1 VARQILD
8 KNGLDDITVQAVK
21 GNLTD
26 HYDPAKK
33 VVRLSQSVHSNTSV
47 AAVGVAAHETGHAI
61 QHMESY
67 APLSIRSFLVPA
79 ARIGSGFGPYMAIFG
94 LFLGY
99 QILIDIGIIL
109 FAGAVAFYL
118 ITLPVE
124 FNASKRALAILE
136 ESGML
141 SREEIVPARKVLRA
155 AAMTYVASSAV
166 AMASLLRLLLLSGRR
181 RR

>member
-1 VARQILD
+1 
-8 KNGLDDITVQAVK
+8 
-21 GNLTD
+21 
-26 HYDPAKK
+26 
-33 VVRLSQSVHSNTSV
+33 
-47 AAVGVAAHETGHAI
+47 
-61 QHMESY
+61 
-67 APLSIRSFLVPA
+67 
-79 ARIGSGFGPYMAIFG
+79 

-136 ESGML
+136 ESEML

-155 AAMTYVASSAV
+155 AAMTYVAPADV